1 MLIFNKIDGFSFY
14 KKILSV
20 KKTGRCSLPYTLLYC
35 SGIKRL
41 LIFVISLVTKKV
53 HSLLAWTEC
62 TNTNKTNN
70 FNKTIFSLKNRFIK
84 TLHVVG
90 NIT

>member
-41 LIFVISLVTKKV
+41 LIFVISLVTKK
-53 HSLLAWTEC
+53 SA
-62 TNTNKTNN
+62 
-70 FNKTIFSLKNRFIK
+70 FSPRLDRM
-84 TLHVVG
+84 H
-90 NIT
+90 

>member
-1 MLIFNKIDGFSFY
+1 MSNPLF
-14 KKILSV
+14 
-20 KKTGRCSLPYTLLYC
+20 
-35 SGIKRL
+35 IKAPFLTRKN
-41 LIFVISLVTKKV
+41 FF
-53 HSLLAWTEC
+53 
-62 TNTNKTNN
+62 NTNKTNN

>member
-1 MLIFNKIDGFSFY
+1 MKN
-14 KKILSV
+14 
-20 KKTGRCSLPYTLLYC
+20 TGRCSLPSTLLYYN
-35 SGIKRL
+35 GIKRL
-41 LIFVISLVTKKV
+41 LIFVISLVTKKKCILS
-53 HSLLAWTEC
+53 SLGQNAL
-62 TNTNKTNN
+62 NTNKTNN